1 MNRVSLGKIQFR
13 SLIIAFLVT
22 ITFWVNT
29 AVAQADTLTPEA
41 KSYQTDSPAVVS
53 KAKSKGN
60 NFFET
65 AKEKLEEAKEDV
77 VEKLNLNEPL
87 PESTKEFLNDTEK
100 TVEKAAK
107 PITKT
112 ESGYY
117 SDR

>member
-1 MNRVSLGKIQFR
+1 MKQVSLGKIQFR
-13 SLIIAFLVT
+13 LIIAFLVT
-22 ITFWVNT
+22 ITFWLNT
-29 AVAQADTLTPEA
+29 ALAQADTLTPEA
-41 KSYQTDSPAVVS
+41 KSYQTDSPAVVT
-53 KAKSKGN
+53 KAKTESK
-60 NFFET
+60 NFFES

-77 VEKLNLNEPL
+77 VEKLNLNEPI

-100 TVEKAAK
+100 TVEKTVE

>member
-1 MNRVSLGKIQFR
+1 MNRVSLR

-29 AVAQADTLTPEA
+29 ALAQANTLTPEA
-41 KSYQTDSPAVVS
+41 KSYETDSPAVVS
-53 KAKSKGN
+53 TKTEGK
-60 NFFET
+60 NFLET

-100 TVEKAAK
+100 TVEKVAK
-107 PITKT
+107 PVTKT

-117 SDR
+117 SDK